1 MSVLEFR
8 EMFSQLDVSMKKSVK
23 QKLVDFETRQTTI
36 ETSFNT
42 LKSDS
47 VTQIKN
53 IQSEVLWRIKDAEE
67 LIKSRVSEQ
76 RLVNFIA
83 QIKTDLEQYTAS
95 KIKSQTNSIEESLQR
110 LETS

>member
-1 MSVLEFR
+1 
-8 EMFSQLDVSMKKSVK
+8 
-23 QKLVDFETRQTTI
+23 
-36 ETSFNT
+36 
-42 LKSDS
+42 
-47 VTQIKN
+47 
-53 IQSEVLWRIKDAEE
+53 LWRIKDAEE